1 MLTTPQNNVIE
12 KKLPVNFTPRSYQ
25 KKLLKAL
32 DSGIKRAVVV
42 WPRRHGKDKTILNW
56 CIKTIADG
64 QPQICFYCLPELKHG
79 RKVIWDAIDNSGFA
93 FKNHFPKELIAN
105 LNNSDMK
112 VTFTNGSI
120 FQVVGSDTYDSL
132 IGSNPKIVVFS
143 EYGVTNPRAWD
154 FLRPILDNPEN
165 KGTAIFIGTCRGKNH
180 FYKLFKMA
188 QLEENKATW
197 FSELLTNDDTHL
209 LSDDDFTRMR
219 REGMSEELIQQEFF
233 CSWEGLIEGSIYGNY
248 LGVAE
253 REQRIC
259 HVPYDINY
267 LVHTAWDIGLDA
279 TAVTFFQLIGNEIHI
294 IDHYETKNVA
304 MIGSINEIKSRPY
317 QYGIHFSPHDGRN
330 RSVTTGS
337 CFVDLAEQMGL
348 NMEVI
353 PNDKSIADGIEIVKG
368 TFNRMFFDKVK
379 CEYLISCLQSYH
391 TEYDEKLQKYRAQP
405 CHDWASHSSDSV
417 RYMCLAIKNGINSIQ
432 GRDEW
437 SNIKTT
443 NNYYGNAP
451 THNTRVTQ
459 W

>member
-1 MLTTPQNNVIE
+1 M
-12 KKLPVNFTPRSYQ
+12 KKVEIQLPVNFTERSYQ
-25 KKLLKAL
+25 KKLLVAL
-32 DSGIKRAVVV
+32 DAGVKRAVVV
-42 WPRRHGKDKTILNW
+42 WPRRHGKDKTVFNW
-56 CIKTIADG
+56 CIKQIANPEDK
-64 QPQICFYCLPELKHG
+64 PQICFYCLPELKHG

-93 FKNHFPKELIAN
+93 FKNHFPKELVAN
-105 LNNSDMK
+105 MNNSDMK

-188 QLEENKATW
+188 QLEENKSTW

-248 LGVAE
+248 LAAAE
-253 REQRIC
+253 REKRIC
-259 HVPYDINY
+259 HVPYDSTY

-279 TAVTFFQLIGNEIHI
+279 TAVVFFQLIGNEIHI
-294 IDHYETKNVA
+294 IDHYETKNMA
-304 MIGSINEIKSRPY
+304 MTGSINEVKSRPY
-317 QYGIHFSPHDGRN
+317 QYGTHFAPHDGRN
-330 RSVTTGS
+330 RSVTTGT
-337 CFVDLAEQMGL
+337 CFVDIAEQMGMT
-348 NMEVI
+348 MEVI
-353 PNDKSIADGIEIVKG
+353 PNDKSIADGIEITKG
-368 TFNRMFFDKVK
+368 TFNRIFFDHSK

-391 TEYDEKLQKYRAQP
+391 TQYDEKLQKYRSEP
-405 CHDWASHSSDSV
+405 LHDWSSHSSDSV
-417 RYMCLAIKNGINSIQ
+417 RYMCLAIKNGINGIQ
-432 GRDEW
+432 GRDDW
-437 SNIKTT
+437 ANIKTT
-443 NNYYGNAP
+443 NNYYGNNQ
-451 THNTRVTQ
+451 TLNTRFSQ